1 MKKLNSRVTREPL
14 SGYPDIVRLRIGEVG
29 QDEGGLFA
37 GRHMEVSC
45 LESEVEVLAAWGEKI
60 RGTEMSRPAMPVVEA
75 TSWPSWDYR
84 WTLAAAVA
92 VRPQCLKCGS
102 DLIDGECESCA
113 EPTTCRCGAT
123 LVDGE
128 CEVCAEV
135 QAELDAEEAPRDD
148 NAPQDGEP

>member
-1 MKKLNSRVTREPL
+1 MNTETCSR
-14 SGYPDIVRLRIGEVG
+14 
-29 QDEGGLFA
+29 
-37 GRHMEVSC
+37 
-45 LESEVEVLAAWGEKI
+45 
-60 RGTEMSRPAMPVVEA
+60 
-75 TSWPSWDYR
+75 
-84 WTLAAAVA
+84 
-92 VRPQCLKCGS
+92 CGS
-102 DLIDGECESCA
+102 DLIDGECEPCAEALA